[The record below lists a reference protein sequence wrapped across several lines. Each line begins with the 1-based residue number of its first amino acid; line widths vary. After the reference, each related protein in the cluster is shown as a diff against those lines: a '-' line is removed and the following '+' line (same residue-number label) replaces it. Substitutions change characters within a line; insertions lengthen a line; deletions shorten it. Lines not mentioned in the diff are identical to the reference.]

1 MAHSIAPAIKNSFE
15 IFITLTP
22 PVRPHRF
29 VFGGQSPQNPKGRL
43 DSAFLCGH
51 YSGISGL
58 ASTKQMPDL
67 NHPLFSASSFCIF
80 RQISAPQRA
89 ILLPSRGKVPL
100 CGGGRALRD
109 GVVIVS
115 PVIVNDD
122 TPRPEP
128 PTQTMFARGPVG
140 VGHSSMSLLVHSLP
154 LSFPRRR
161 E

>member
-1 MAHSIAPAIKNSFE
+1 MSPSIR
-15 IFITLTP
+15 
-22 PVRPHRF
+22 V
-29 VFGGQSPQNPKGRL
+29 GGQSPQNPKGGL

-67 NHPLFSASSFCIF
+67 NHRLFSASSFCIF
-80 RQISAPQRA
+80 RQISAHMRG

-100 CGGGRALRD
+100 CGGVGEARGGYYTPPPD
-109 GVVIVS
+109 GLATA
-115 PVIVNDD
+115 
-122 TPRPEP
+122 TPRPR
-128 PTQTMFARGPVG
+128 TTHANYVCAGPDG
-140 VGHSSMSLLVHSLP
+140 CGGHSAWLLLMHSLP